1 MREPARNPFSTRRVR
16 PGALPFRFPPGKCA
30 DALVE
35 RLQENGWR
43 GQIVGPHGS
52 GKSALLAA
60 LAEALRRIG
69 RRNFLVELHD
79 GQRRIPR
86 PMRPTDALA
95 PGSVVIVDG
104 YEQLSAW
111 SRFRLRRFCRRR
123 RLGLVVTAHVSVGF
137 PDLYRTSTGLALVAR
152 LVDDLLGDEASR
164 IAAHEVEERFRSH
177 EGNVREVFFDL
188 YDLYARRTARRT

>member
-1 MREPARNPFSTRRVR
+1 MREPARNPFSTRHVR
-16 PGALPFRFPPGKCA
+16 PGALPFRFPPGRSA

-60 LAEALRRIG
+60 LAEALRRSG
-69 RRNFLVELHD
+69 RRSFLVELHD
-79 GQRRIPR
+79 GQRRVPR
-86 PMRPTDALA
+86 RMRPTGALA

-123 RLGLVVTAHVSVGF
+123 RLGLVVTAHASMGF
-137 PDLYRTSTGLALVAR
+137 PDLYRTSTGLALVVR
-152 LVDDLLGDEASR
+152 LVDDLLGDQASR
-164 IAAHEVEERFRSH
+164 IAAHEVEERLRSH
-177 EGNVREVFFDL
+177 DGNVREVFFDL
-188 YDLYARRTARRT
+188 YELYERRTGRQT